1 MPPLVEVVAAPPVAL
16 GISSEPHAEMM
27 SPANPAQRTAQGI
40 DVFISK

>member
-1 MPPLVEVVAAPPVAL
+1 MPPLGLVVVAPVVL

-27 SPANPAQRTAQGI
+27 SPANPAQRTTQGN